1 MAEQQPVLGDFGFA
15 GDDHVVP
22 FEVGALDV
30 RGRAVQLGPLLDQ
43 ILTRHDYPEPVA
55 RLLAEAWC

>member
-1 MAEQQPVLGDFGFA
+1 MLETTQLTEREPKLGEFGHA

-30 RGRAVQLGPLLDQ
+30 RGRAVQLGPMLDAS
-43 ILTRHDYPEPVA
+43 LSA
-55 RLLAEAWC
+55 S